1 MYSTINW
8 IIFVYYCMFL
18 IPFINTDKIEIN
30 ANVTSCTNQSV
41 YYISVKNLTNTLWYL
56 ISASEHH
63 PPSLI
68 LIQTTGESQFTV
80 NCSTFTSDNA
90 LWYKNS
96 ISVSNIVESY
106 GWILHR
112 IIRYNDTT
120 NDAIAPYDE
129 TGQKTFL
136 GSNLNWTIVTFNHVN
151 SDDIKIEFV
160 ATHSADSHD
169 KIDGAI
175 RLSFKV
181 CKNPETPYKRLYYN
195 IENALSITVELTLDK
210 VEVNNPVNRFSLAL
224 LIFSNHSLED
234 DEHFLNKEAV
244 QKDAEEGPLGKLK
257 SVFIQLGTRVK
268 NTDHIQYTWPNA
280 YLQLP
285 AAYWIDEQ
293 QTQAQLVRI
302 GYTHLIDNK
311 IIKPRSYHFSLPLA
325 FYGDRFQQL
334 HNHSTVDHVA
344 IREQIINLGS
354 PHSKYYIDTNY
365 SICTLILGLGDPN
378 IIVEPSND
386 DNNNNNRKKSIISAT
401 ICGLLIVSGIITS
414 VYIKRRIQRRRYQRI
429 IPQLNNNS
437 TNTNIN
443 NDSNMITS
451 ITLPPSIN
459 DDIIVEPFQY
469 EKLPTYTTIHSVYP
483 VNENNNLQN
492 QSTDYLIN
500 QPPSYGSI
508 SVNY

>member
-1 MYSTINW
+1 MVVSYIVSSGVNFDMYSTINW

-18 IPFINTDKIEIN
+18 IPFINTDKIE
-30 ANVTSCTNQSV
+30 
-41 YYISVKNLTNTLWYL
+41 
-56 ISASEHH
+56 
-63 PPSLI
+63 
-68 LIQTTGESQFTV
+68 
-80 NCSTFTSDNA
+80 
-90 LWYKNS
+90 
-96 ISVSNIVESY
+96 
-106 GWILHR
+106 

-244 QKDAEEGPLGKLK
+244 QKDAEEGPLVSRYHPKAFSQCLIIMLYPVRYCVEYSFSTSFK
-257 SVFIQLGTRVK
+257 ASRSVFIQLGTRVK

>member
-1 MYSTINW
+1 MGES
-8 IIFVYYCMFL
+8 
-18 IPFINTDKIEIN
+18 IN

-96 ISVSNIVESY
+96 ISVTNIVESY

-175 RLSFKV
+175 RLS
-181 CKNPETPYKRLYYN
+181 
-195 IENALSITVELTLDK
+195 
-210 VEVNNPVNRFSLAL
+210 
-224 LIFSNHSLED
+224 
-234 DEHFLNKEAV
+234 
-244 QKDAEEGPLGKLK
+244 

-365 SICTLILGLGDPN
+365 SIWYVL
-378 IIVEPSND
+378 S
-386 DNNNNNRKKSIISAT
+386 T
-401 ICGLLIVSGIITS
+401 IYLLC
-414 VYIKRRIQRRRYQRI
+414 
-429 IPQLNNNS
+429 
-437 TNTNIN
+437 
-443 NDSNMITS
+443 
-451 ITLPPSIN
+451 
-459 DDIIVEPFQY
+459 
-469 EKLPTYTTIHSVYP
+469 
-483 VNENNNLQN
+483 N
-492 QSTDYLIN
+492 Q
-500 QPPSYGSI
+500 
-508 SVNY
+508 